1 MLLRIGVVDTNLIIQ
16 GLIDGLEVFGVNGSV
31 RLRFGFRFGERL
43 RFDCCSELLAMDVDL
58 GNRGLIGTW
67 VVDDTGFDWV
77 SLRL

>member
-31 RLRFGFRFGERL
+31 RLRSGSRFFKRL